1 MTNLTRVAS
10 RFVNTPLM
18 IHPPKLDVIVQALG
32 PRLGIMPV
40 AGVKPAEPFAAAYME
55 QADDLSLIHI

>member
-1 MTNLTRVAS
+1 MRDLTRVAS

-32 PRLGIMPV
+32 HGWGSCRR
-40 AGVKPAEPFAAAYME
+40 PA
-55 QADDLSLIHI
+55 

>member
-1 MTNLTRVAS
+1 MRDLTRVAS

-40 AGVKPAEPFAAAYME
+40 AGVKPAEPFAAAYIAIN
-55 QADDLSLIHI
+55 QLFCNW

>member
-1 MTNLTRVAS
+1 MRDLTRVAS

-40 AGVKPAEPFAAAYME
+40 AGVTPA
-55 QADDLSLIHI
+55 DLSLLAIYLAQQQGKKFV